1 MDVGEIYLFAIS
13 STMRYKF
20 IKHIMQKKLY
30 GKEKAVEIKEILQL
44 KENLYPGRESN
55 PLLIIDGSEIIQ
67 D

>member
-1 MDVGEIYLFAIS
+1 
-13 STMRYKF
+13 
-20 IKHIMQKKLY
+20 MQKKLY